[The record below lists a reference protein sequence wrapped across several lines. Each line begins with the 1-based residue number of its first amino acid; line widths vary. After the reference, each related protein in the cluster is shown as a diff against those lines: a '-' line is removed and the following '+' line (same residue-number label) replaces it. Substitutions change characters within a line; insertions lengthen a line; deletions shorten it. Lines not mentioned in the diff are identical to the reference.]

1 MDDKKRTA
9 RYWMAFLILA
19 VFLMILFVWNV
30 NAGSIHLSVSEI
42 LNIIFRHQG
51 DATAYN
57 IIWEIRLPRILSV
70 IILGGAL
77 SVSGFL
83 LQTFFNNPIAG
94 PFVLGISSGAKLVV
108 ALLMIYFLSRSI
120 SMGSAAMII
129 AAFIGSM
136 ISMGFVL
143 LVAKKVHNMSMLVI
157 SGVMIGYICSAVTD
171 FVVTFADDSNI
182 VNLHNWSLG
191 SFSGMS
197 WGNVKVMAIVVL
209 LTMVIVFFMSKP
221 IGAYQLG
228 EVYAQNMGVNIKLFR
243 IGLILLSSILSACVT
258 AFAGPISFV
267 GIAVPHIVK
276 SLLKTARPLLV
287 IPACFLGGA
296 VFCLFCDLIARTVFA
311 PTELSISSV
320 TAVFFMSKPIGA
332 YQLGEVYA
340 QNMGVNIKLFRIGL
354 ILLSSILSACV
365 TAFAGPISF
374 VGIAVPHIV
383 KSLLKTARPLLVIPA
398 CFLGG
403 AVFCLFCDLIART
416 VFAPT
421 ELSISSVT
429 AVFGA
434 PVVIYIMIRRQKRN

>member
-1 MDDKKRTA
+1 MDDKKRAA
-9 RYWMAFLILA
+9 RYWLAFLILA
-19 VFLMILFVWNV
+19 VLLVILFVWNV
-30 NAGSIHLSVSEI
+30 NAGSIHLSVGEI
-42 LNIIFRHQG
+42 MNIIFRHEG
-51 DATAYN
+51 NATAYN
-57 IIWEIRLPRILSV
+57 IIWEIRLPRILAV

-108 ALLMIYFLSRSI
+108 ALLMIFFLSRSI

-157 SGVMIGYICSAVTD
+157 SGVMIGYICSAITD
-171 FVVTFADDSNI
+171 FVVTVADDSNI

-197 WGNVKVMAIVVL
+197 WGNVQVMAVVVL
-209 LTMVIVFFMSKP
+209 ITMVIVFFMSKP

-243 IGLILLSSILSACVT
+243 IGLILLSC
-258 AFAGPISFV
+258 
-267 GIAVPHIVK
+267 
-276 SLLKTARPLLV
+276 
-287 IPACFLGGA
+287 
-296 VFCLFCDLIARTVFA
+296 
-311 PTELSISSV
+311 
-320 TAVFFMSKPIGA
+320 
-332 YQLGEVYA
+332 
-340 QNMGVNIKLFRIGL
+340 
-354 ILLSSILSACV
+354 ILSACV

-434 PVVIYIMIRRQKRN
+434 PVVIYIMIRRQQRV